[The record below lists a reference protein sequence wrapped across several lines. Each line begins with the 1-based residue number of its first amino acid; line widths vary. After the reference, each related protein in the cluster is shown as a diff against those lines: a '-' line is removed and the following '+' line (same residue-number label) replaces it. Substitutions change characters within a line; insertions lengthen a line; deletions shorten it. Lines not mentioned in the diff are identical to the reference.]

1 MKIPEILKKKRG
13 ILAIVAIVLILIFII
28 SSLTKNRV
36 QYQTAKIKRRTITQV
51 VEASGTINPVN
62 TVSVGS
68 TVSGLISAI
77 YVDFNS
83 KVTKGDR
90 TLKSERE

>member
-1 MKIPEILKKKRG
+1 MKKRYIAG
-13 ILAIVAIVLILIFII
+13 IIVVIAIIALFLV
-28 SSLTKNRV
+28 SSLKNQVEYVTAPVTK
-36 QYQTAKIKRRTITQV
+36 RTIQHV

-83 KVTKGDR
+83 KVKKR
-90 TLKSERE
+90 RIAC